1 MPSKAGTAVLL
12 NMIFAMGA
20 FDAAKED
27 KSDDGHSYYEKAR
40 EALHSDMLEDGTLEL
55 VQGLAIMGNYL
66 QRSNRPNAG
75 FVCLGLAIRM
85 AVALGLHDPSTS
97 ARLSPFDQ
105 ESRKRVWWCLITN
118 ETGCSVTFGR
128 PNGVGAALSGPMP
141 LPLNIDD
148 EHLTVS
154 SEMLPESVDTETKHS
169 ALLIQ
174 ARVARAMATVHDRIL
189 LSYPAPTLEQINGW
203 DKRIADAIA
212 RLPEP
217 LQHAQSGR
225 YRFAR
230 ASQLWRTRDFR
241 AILYRP
247 ILLAAAWDSSSQSEL
262 PRQVREAIE

>member
-1 MPSKAGTAVLL
+1 MLL
-12 NMIFAMGA
+12 NMIFAMGT
-20 FDAAKED
+20 FDAAKDEQ
-27 KSDDGHSYYEKAR
+27 SDDGHAYYERAR
-40 EALHSDMLEDGTLEL
+40 EALHTDMLEDGTLEL

-66 QRSNRPNAG
+66 QRTNRPNAG

-97 ARLSPFDQ
+97 ARLSLFEQ

-128 PNGVGAALSGPMP
+128 PNGAGAALSGPMP

-154 SEMLPESVDTETKHS
+154 SDELPEPVSSETKYS

-189 LSYPAPTLEQINGW
+189 LSYPAPTLDQINTW
-203 DKRIADAIA
+203 DQRIAQALA
-212 RLPEP
+212 RLPDA
-217 LQHAQSGR
+217 LQHATSGQ

-247 ILLAAAWDSSSQSEL
+247 ILLAGAWDSSSQDEL
-262 PRQVREAIE
+262 PRSVRDAIECVASRCSR

>member
-1 MPSKAGTAVLL
+1 
-12 NMIFAMGA
+12 MIFAMGA
-20 FDAAKED
+20 FDAAKEGR
-27 KSDDGHSYYEKAR
+27 SSDGHAYYEAAR
-40 EALHSDMLEDGTLEL
+40 EALHHDMLEDGTLEL
-55 VQGLAIMGNYL
+55 VQGLAIMANYL

-75 FVCLGLAIRM
+75 FVCLGLAIRT
-85 AVALGLHDPSTS
+85 AVALGLHDPTTS
-97 ARLSPFDQ
+97 SRLSPFEQ

-154 SEMLPESVDTETKHS
+154 SEECPQSMNTPTKYS

-174 ARVARAMATVHDRIL
+174 ARAARAMAPVHDRIL
-189 LSYPAPTLEQINGW
+189 LSHPAPTLEQIKVW
-203 DKRIADAIA
+203 DDGIAQAIA
-212 RLPEP
+212 RLPEAV
-217 LQHAQSGR
+217 LQASSGR

-230 ASQLWRTRDFR
+230 AAQVWRTRDFR

-247 ILLAAAWDSSSQSEL
+247 ILLAAAWDSSSHTEL
-262 PRQVREAIE
+262 PRAVREAVE